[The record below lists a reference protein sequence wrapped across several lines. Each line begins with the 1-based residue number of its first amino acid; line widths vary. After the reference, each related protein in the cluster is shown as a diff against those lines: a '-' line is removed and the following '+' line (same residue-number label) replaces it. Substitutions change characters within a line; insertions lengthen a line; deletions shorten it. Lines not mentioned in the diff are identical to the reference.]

1 MAKKNK
7 ISIGQRIKNFVAD
20 LKAHPNAV
28 KSAVASMFLMGAGQ
42 FRNKQKSKAAIYFGI
57 FLLVLLVEVL
67 TGSYQYAF
75 SEISQFPAAAGET
88 IYFFRDYGGF
98 FTKGLWGLITLGAV
112 PLRAMYRGGVVET
125 FNKVYPWLGADN
137 SVTLL
142 GEGILATVIL
152 GVVFGIYISNIADA
166 YKSAKAIELT
176 GKVETIK
183 EFFNRVWEEAFAY
196 IILIPSMVMILF
208 FTVVP
213 FLFSFLLAFT
223 NYTFRIKIPED
234 LIHWVGFSNFTQIV
248 GDPAW
253 LSIFAQ
259 VLIWTFVYAIF
270 SSLSCYILGF
280 AQALVIDSDHV
291 KFKKLWRTILT
302 IPWAIPAMI
311 TLMVFKN
318 VFDTTGLANQLL
330 NTMNIME
337 PMSNFLFNIGLQ
349 GQADPQIY
357 WLTATYNGN
366 LAKAVVLMVNLWL
379 GAPYF
384 MMLITGVLTTLPKD
398 LYEAATIDGASKS
411 QAFRKITMP
420 LVLTATLPTI
430 VMTFTFNFN
439 NFGAIY
445 FLTGGG
451 PGWDPT
457 AIPASMKLMGGV
469 PGQTD
474 ILISWIY
481 KLSFSGNAQLYNIAA
496 VYSIFI
502 FAFVGVIS
510 VVNLSRSKTLW
521 ED

>member
-1 MAKKNK
+1 MAKENK
-7 ISIGQRIKNFVAD
+7 TSITQKFKSFVAD

-28 KSAVASMFLMGAGQ
+28 KSAIASTFLMGAGQ
-42 FRNKQKSKAAIYFGI
+42 LRNKQKSKAAIYFGF
-57 FLLVLLVEVL
+57 FLLILIVEVA

-75 SEISQFPAAAGET
+75 SELSQFPAAAGET

-98 FTKGLWGLITLGAV
+98 FTKGIWGLITLGAV
-112 PLRAMYRGGVVET
+112 PLRTMYRGEVVET

-142 GEGILATVIL
+142 GEGLIA
-152 GVVFGIYISNIADA
+152 VVTLSVFFGLYINNIIDA
-166 YKSAKAIELT
+166 YKGAVMFEKT
-176 GKVETIK
+176 GKVESLK
-183 EFFNRVWEEAFAY
+183 QFFHRIWEEAFAFVV
-196 IILIPSMVMILF
+196 LIPSIIMIIF
-208 FTVVP
+208 FTVIP

-223 NYTFRIKIPED
+223 NYTFRIKIPEQ
-234 LIHWVGFSNFTQIV
+234 LIQWVGFTNFSQIIA
-248 GDPAW
+248 DPAW
-253 LSIFAQ
+253 ISIFVQ
-259 VLIWTFVYAIF
+259 VLTWTFVYAIF
-270 SSLSCYILGF
+270 SSLSCYVMGF
-280 AQALVIDSDHV
+280 IQALVIDSEHV

-337 PMSNFLFNIGLQ
+337 PMSQFLFNIGLQ

-357 WLTATYNGN
+357 WFTATYNGN
-366 LAKAVVLMVNLWL
+366 LAKAVVLLVNLWL
-379 GAPYF
+379 GTPYF

-398 LYEAATIDGASKS
+398 LYEAAKIDGASRS
-411 QAFRKITMP
+411 QAFKKITLP

-457 AIPASMKLMGGV
+457 AIPATMKLMGGV

-502 FAFVGVIS
+502 FAFVGIIS